1 MQTQYPRLRK
11 ATLLTAS
18 TLTVMA
24 GAIIAPALPQISREF
39 SHVQGIE
46 LLSRLIL
53 TLPALFMSMLAPV
66 AGYFIDKTGRKKVL
80 LFSLVLYAVAGT
92 SGLYFNSL
100 PWLLAG
106 RAVLG
111 IAVGGL
117 ITAVITLIGDYYEG
131 DHRNRFMGTQAAFAG
146 LGGLIFIS
154 SGGVLADIH
163 WRLPFLIYA
172 ASLIVLFMARVSVNE
187 PEDSQT
193 PRDSSVNKITGIH
206 PAKIPVAVYSV
217 YVITFFSM
225 IVFYMIPVQMP
236 FMLSALEGVSNTGI
250 GFAIAFVNVASVT
263 TSVNYGRIRRYLSY
277 QKIMALVF
285 FIVFI
290 GLFIISQAQT
300 YWAMISGIL
309 MCGFGFGLLMPNLN
323 LWLISLAPATLRGR
337 LVGYL
342 NSALFLGMFMSPI
355 ALQPLIYYSSL
366 QGSFFIMGIVLLT
379 LALIF
384 LVYAWLRRKKTT
396 VAQ

>member
-106 RAVLG
+106 RALLG

-131 DHRNRFMGTQAAFAG
+131 DLRNRFMGTQAAYAG
-146 LGGLIFIS
+146 LGGLVFIA

-187 PEDSQT
+187 PVDSQN
-193 PRDSSVNKITGIH
+193 PEEPSLPNATGVH
-206 PAKIPVAVYSV
+206 PAKIPVAVYWV
-217 YVITFFSM
+217 YIVTFFSM

-236 FMLSALEGVSNTGI
+236 FMLSAMEGVSNTGI

-263 TSVNYGRIRRYLSY
+263 TSVNYGRIRRYLSF
-277 QKIMALVF
+277 QKIMALVY

-290 GLFIISQAQT
+290 GLFIISQAHS

-323 LWLISLAPATLRGR
+323 LWLISLAPAILRGR

-384 LVYAWLRRKKTT
+384 LVYAWLRRKKST

>member
-366 QGSFFIMGIVLLT
+366 QGSFFIMGIILLT